1 MNPLAVKVYG
11 LLLGAA
17 LAAAGLPLGPA
28 GLASRA
34 VVSYGHRGA
43 VLDMAGDPRRGVLLS
58 VGQDG
63 TLRVWDTGSQTLVR
77 HIAVTRQEALALALD
92 PAAPLAAVLVGDGAR
107 SFSVEVWNWDT
118 ETPLYR
124 VPLESTPYFVRF
136 SLSGDFLLCGT
147 MSWDGLRIFR
157 ALDGTPV
164 ALRDEGGM
172 SGFAEVSRSGSTLMV
187 YRPSGSIEY
196 RDLASGRLIQ
206 EVAAAADL
214 LDVRA
219 SDDRRWLVGHTAR
232 EIVCLDAVTG
242 QLRMRAPAAGLLS
255 LDVSPGAG
263 RIAWIGA
270 DGTVR
275 EWSATAAATVS
286 VAAPA
291 TMGFTPGLVRFDG
304 EDLLLAGDDGQIE
317 RVPVEGQPSEL
328 ARDILART
336 SGFAAAD
343 GVIALAAG
351 DRVHVFEVSPG
362 LRERFSVAN
371 PWGSGP
377 IGLAFLDDTRIL
389 AWPLGDA
396 PGALALID
404 RDTHAVRDL
413 GAAFDN
419 PLTAVAVRAGRIFTL
434 ERGGRIQSVDASSGA
449 RKFVAVRPGAVC
461 LAPLGNTGLVVGR
474 VRGGSLESSMVRID
488 LQTGETAPVP
498 SSEAFTYAMAVD
510 GTDGSLY
517 SLGVDQDG
525 STKLFRHQGSDLG
538 SESVVDSAAGEYLGA
553 SLCRDP
559 DTGVVYSSIGRRQVS
574 TWSRGVLSHLRDP
587 SPGIQAMQVR
597 RGLVCSLQRDSTV
610 TVWDAV
616 QDRLVATLF
625 PFADGS
631 WAAILADGS
640 VQGAPAGMAKVSI
653 FAQGTIGSAP
663 PAPQAPVPQAQAAQS
678 SEQAQPPEPPQS
690 IDPAQPAAPSG
701 PSAPSAAPPAASA
714 AASAAPASAPAV
726 PAAPAQIAPSQEKQ
740 LGSY

>member
-1 MNPLAVKVYG
+1 VNPLAVKVYG

-43 VLDMAGDPRRGVLLS
+43 VLDMASDPRRGVLLT

-63 TLRVWDTGSQTLVR
+63 TLRVWDTGSQTLLR
-77 HIAVTRQEALALALD
+77 RIAVTRQKALALALD
-92 PAAPLAAVLVGDGAR
+92 PEAPLAAVLVGDGAR

-124 VPLESTPYFVRF
+124 VALESTPYFVRF

-147 MSWDGLRIFR
+147 MNWDGLRIFR
-157 ALDGTPV
+157 AADGTPV
-164 ALRDEGGM
+164 ALREEGGM
-172 SGFAEVSRSGSTLMV
+172 TGFAEISRSGSTLMV

-196 RDLASGRLIQ
+196 RDLVSGRLIQ

-214 LDVRA
+214 VDVRA
-219 SDDRRWLVGHTAR
+219 SDDRRWLVGHTSQ
-232 EIVCLDAVTG
+232 EVVCLDAVTG
-242 QLRMRAPAAGLLS
+242 QVRLRAPAAGAQS

-270 DGTVR
+270 DGTVK
-275 EWSATAAATVS
+275 EWSAAAAATVS
-286 VAAPA
+286 LAEQG
-291 TMGFTPGLVRFDG
+291 TLGFTPTLLRFDG
-304 EDLLLAGDDGQIE
+304 EDLLLAGDDGQME

-343 GVIALAAG
+343 GVIALGAG
-351 DRVHVFEVSPG
+351 DLVHVFEISPG

-371 PWGSGP
+371 PWGAAP
-377 IGLAFLDDTRIL
+377 IGLSFLDDTRLL
-389 AWPLGDA
+389 AWPMGDA

-404 RDTHAVRDL
+404 CDTHAVRDL

-419 PLTAVAVRAGRIFTL
+419 PLAAVAVRGGRIFTL
-434 ERGGRIQSVDASSGA
+434 ERGGRIQSVDAASGTQ
-449 RKFVAVRPGAVC
+449 KLVAVRPGAVC
-461 LAPLGNTGLVVGR
+461 LAPLGDTGLVVGR

-488 LQTGETAPVP
+488 LRTGETAPVS
-498 SSEAFTYAMAVD
+498 SSEAFTYALAVD
-510 GTDGSLY
+510 ASDGSLY

-525 STKLFRHQGSDLG
+525 STKLFRHQGADLG
-538 SESVVDSAAGEYLGA
+538 RESVVDSAAGEYLGA

-559 DTGVVYSSIGRRQVS
+559 DSGVVYSSIGRRQVS

-597 RGLVCSLQRDSTV
+597 QGLLCALQRDSTV
-610 TVWDAV
+610 TVWDTV
-616 QDRLVATLF
+616 QDRAVATLF

-653 FAQGTIGSAP
+653 FAQGTIQSTP
-663 PAPQAPVPQAQAAQS
+663 SAPQAAGPQAQPATPAAPAAAAQS
-678 SEQAQPPEPPQS
+678 AA
-690 IDPAQPAAPSG
+690 PAQPAAP
-701 PSAPSAAPPAASA
+701 ALA
-714 AASAAPASAPAV
+714 
-726 PAAPAQIAPSQEKQ
+726 APSQEKQ
-740 LGSY
+740 LGPY